1 MPFTEGFDE
10 LLCLL
15 FIMSKEPLKKIC
27 SFSKYTLALASALSL
42 FLSFGYVLS
51 MEEDLAKQ
59 CFFISLGSICL
70 SGFLGWYETKI

>member
-1 MPFTEGFDE
+1 LPFTEGFGE

-15 FIMSKEPLKKIC
+15 FIMSKEALKKIF
-27 SFSKYTLALASALSL
+27 SFLKYNLALTSALSL

-59 CFFISLGSICL
+59 YFFIGLISICL